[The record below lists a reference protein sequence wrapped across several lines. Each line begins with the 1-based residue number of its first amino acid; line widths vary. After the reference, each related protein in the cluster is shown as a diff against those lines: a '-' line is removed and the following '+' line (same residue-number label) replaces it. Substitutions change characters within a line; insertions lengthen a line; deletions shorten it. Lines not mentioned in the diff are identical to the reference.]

1 MDSPASEMQA
11 ASPDIQTSTPFS
23 KGHSPAFI
31 SLNLG
36 AYRLDRGWVEA

>member
-1 MDSPASEMQA
+1 MGSPASEMQA

-23 KGHSPAFI
+23 KGHSPVFI

-36 AYRLDRGWVEA
+36 AYRLDWGWEEA